1 MKNYTWAW
9 KDDDDLHLNNTETLA
24 EIVEEVVE
32 YFLGEEGSTLITTL
46 DETLQVKVISDDLDL
61 DFVVELNTH
70 SVGKLLNQIANRFG
84 REDHFEIIENE
95 S

>member
-9 KDDDDLHLNNTETLA
+9 KDDDDLYLNNAETLA

-32 YFLGEEGSTLITTL
+32 YYLDEEGSTLITTL
-46 DETLQVKVISDDLDL
+46 DETLQVKVVSDNLDL
-61 DFVVELNTH
+61 DIVVELNTH
-70 SVGKLLNQIANRFG
+70 SVGKFLNEIANEFG
-84 REDHFEIIENE
+84 REDHFEVIEND